1 MNPLAKILRLTGLV
15 LAVAT
20 TPAMAGSWSFHQG
33 AYSGGGSFGGH
44 FAGADGNGDGW
55 LSSFDGEVS
64 AFQGDFT
71 GDTLVGN
78 LHFGLGDLYG
88 LTYRL
93 DGGPL
98 GDDADAPGEGL
109 MVGIGEDIALLSGMG
124 AAGLPGAFVVDAIGQ
139 SSTLLPITVTA
150 VPEPA
155 SALLLLGGLALLLQR
170 WPGSQRCLPKKAKLR
185 SQAI

>member
-1 MNPLAKILRLTGLV
+1 MNPLAKILRLTSLV
-15 LAVAT
+15 LAVAA
-20 TPAMAGSWSFHQG
+20 TPALAGSWSFLQG
-33 AYSGGGSFGGH
+33 AYSGGGSFSGG

-64 AFQGDFT
+64 AFQAVFT
-71 GDTLVGN
+71 GDALAATA
-78 LHFGLGDLYG
+78 HFGLGDLYG

-98 GDDADAPGEGL
+98 GDDIGTPGEGI
-109 MVGIGEDIALLSGMG
+109 MVGIGEDIALLSGVG
-124 AAGLPGAFVVDAIGQ
+124 AAGLPGAFMVDRTGE

-155 SALLLLGGLALLLQR
+155 SALLLAGGVAALLGRRRL
-170 WPGSQRCLPKKAKLR
+170 G
-185 SQAI
+185 AIGRAPVPHQDQ